1 MKIPIKRKKC
11 FYGLLA
17 LAMGMLVACGETETD
32 DDEIVE
38 ESALEERSLED
49 NSSEDNSSEDSGSDD
64 DSFPGEIRLDNNYVP
79 RTEITDD
86 YIAVFHGGSGELTYQ
101 TYIYAVDLGVGN
113 YGYEYIN
120 SELYGMSAASLKEKI
135 VEVGC
140 VAWSDDVFA
149 KAKEFGAYSYVTIP
163 GDSEIYSIDEFSG
176 MFLTN

>member
-1 MKIPIKRKKC
+1 MKIPIKRRKF

-17 LAMGMLVACGETETD
+17 LAMGMLVACGETD

-49 NSSEDNSSEDSGSDD
+49 ISSEDSSSDD

-120 SELYGMSAASLKEKI
+120 SELSGMSAASIKEKI